1 MHVGFAWYG
10 RRDQGRRGAAAER
23 DGGSVGEPPR
33 SCFYPSCCPKAHLG
47 MTALVGQGGRQGVAF
62 LPDEGQREA
71 VLAYCKIA
79 AASGALLSIKDL
91 VELLAIDATEEELQ
105 EGIASD
111 ESLSAK
117 VYVES
122 GLVALI

>member
-1 MHVGFAWYG
+1 
-10 RRDQGRRGAAAER
+10 
-23 DGGSVGEPPR
+23 
-33 SCFYPSCCPKAHLG
+33 

-62 LPDEGQREA
+62 SLDESQREA
-71 VLAYCKIA
+71 VLGYCKIA

-91 VELLAIDATEEELQ
+91 VDLLAIDATEEELE

-111 ESLSAK
+111 ESLASK

-122 GLVALI
+122 GLVALVEPGLRPSEPQERPSRRG